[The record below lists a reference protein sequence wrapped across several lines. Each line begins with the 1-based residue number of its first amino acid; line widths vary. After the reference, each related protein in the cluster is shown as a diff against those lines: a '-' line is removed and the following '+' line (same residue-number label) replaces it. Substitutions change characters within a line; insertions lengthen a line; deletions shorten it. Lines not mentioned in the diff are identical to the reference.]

1 MKRLHLALI
10 FPFFLTC
17 FSASAEQVSI
27 KPQTQGEVIFVTG
40 GVGTDEQQA
49 MKDMKSEYNLSLLF
63 SEKGTGEYLS
73 DLKVSIKDAK
83 GNVCLEAVSDGPML
97 FAKLKPGRYSV
108 TVDRNGDVI
117 DKHVNLEGQK
127 HVSLSLSWPQQKASM

>member
-63 SEKGTGEYLS
+63 SEKGSGEYIS
-73 DLKVSIKDAK
+73 DVKVRIKDTN
-83 GNVCLEAVSDGPML
+83 GNICLEAVSDGPML
-97 FAKLKPGRYSV
+97 FVKLKPGRYTV
-108 TVDRNGDVI
+108 TVDRNGNVF
-117 DKHVNLEGQK
+117 DKQINLEGAK
-127 HVSLSLSWPQQKASM
+127 HSSLSLSWPQQQTGR